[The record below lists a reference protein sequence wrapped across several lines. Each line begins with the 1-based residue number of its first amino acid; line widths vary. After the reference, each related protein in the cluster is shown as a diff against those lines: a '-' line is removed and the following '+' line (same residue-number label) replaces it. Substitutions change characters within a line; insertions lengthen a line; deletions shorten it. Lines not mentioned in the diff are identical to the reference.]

1 VLLDLGL
8 PDSSGLDTFRRVVA
22 GNPHVPVVI
31 VSGLSDADV
40 AEQAVALG
48 AQDYVLKDGATP
60 KDLARA
66 ITYAIRRQQVIEDL
80 ERAKRDQL
88 DAKDRFL
95 SQVSHELR
103 TPLAAVHQ
111 FVSLVAD
118 GTAGPLEEEQ
128 RDCLAVA
135 MRNIAQLAMMIG
147 DLLLMGRMSDGGVE
161 LRPERTPVVVL
172 IEDCVSTLRHL
183 AVAKGINVD
192 VDVDAVELPDAWCD
206 PARTSEVLNNLV
218 ENAVKFTPAGG
229 SVAVRA
235 TRSDDGIHV
244 AVRDTGRGVQPENR
258 ERVFEQYFREAGDGD
273 SGRGGLGL
281 GLFVC
286 RELVERQGGRIW
298 LVSEPAASGS
308 CFEFTL
314 PTIEP
319 VPVGAAR

>member
-1 VLLDLGL
+1 
-8 PDSSGLDTFRRVVA
+8 
-22 GNPHVPVVI
+22 
-31 VSGLSDADV
+31 V

-48 AQDYVLKDGATP
+48 AQDYVLKDGASP

-66 ITYAIRRQQVIEDL
+66 VTYAIRRQQVIEDL

-88 DAKDRFL
+88 EAKDRFL

-118 GTAGPLEEEQ
+118 GTAGPLAEEQ

-135 MRNIAQLAMMIG
+135 MRNIGQLALMIG
-147 DLLLMGRMSDGGVE
+147 DLLLMGRMSTGDVE
-161 LRPERTPVVVL
+161 LRPERTPVVDL
-172 IEDCVSTLRHL
+172 IEGCVSTLRH
-183 AVAKGINVD
+183 VALEKGINVE
-192 VDVDAVELPDAWCD
+192 VDAVALELPDAWCD
-206 PARTSEVLNNLV
+206 PARTVEVLNNLV
-218 ENAVKFTPAGG
+218 ENALKFTPTGG
-229 SVAVRA
+229 SVAVSAYRGA
-235 TRSDDGIHV
+235 DGIHV
-244 AVRDTGRGVQPENR
+244 EVRDTGRGVQPENH

-298 LVSEPAASGS
+298 LETDTTARGS

-314 PTIEP
+314 PTIESE
-319 VPVGAAR
+319 PVGAVR